1 MMTPR
6 ERFLTALRGGQP
18 DRVPVWDW
26 VNNPAL
32 YQDQLGETP
41 TCFDGSLAARLSKAL
56 GLDGVWAPA
65 EGFMGLIS
73 RRWQWLDNVRFVDE
87 WGIGYQ
93 VETGSWPLAFPAKH
107 PLKTR
112 ADWDNLA
119 KPEPSTPWRVEY
131 ATAAVAEAKREI
143 GVVGG
148 VRGPFSSAWMLM
160 GLTQM
165 SFNLFDDPAL
175 LADIFKTAADFWTGV
190 GGQLI
195 EAGVDAVVIHDDL
208 GSNTATFFAPD
219 DLRRYYL
226 PHLRRQVQTLA
237 ETGTPVIL
245 HSCGNIKAVLP
256 DLVATGIS
264 GLNNL
269 QRTAQMKI
277 EEVKAT
283 YGPNLCL
290 IGNVDAT
297 TLMPTATPA
306 EVEQAVKAC
315 LDVAAPG
322 GGYILAT
329 DHSFHEGIP
338 LKNVYALIQAG
349 KKFGGYYHPDR
360 QGEQTDG

>member
-1 MMTPR
+1 MTPR
-6 ERFLTALRGGQP
+6 ERFLTALQGGQP

-32 YQDQLGETP
+32 YQDQLGQTP
-41 TCFDGSLAARLSKAL
+41 TYFDGSLAAQLSKAL
-56 GLDGVWAPA
+56 GLDAVWAPA

-73 RRWQWLDNVRFVDE
+73 ERWQWLDRTRYADE

-93 VETGSWPLAFPAKH
+93 VEAGSWPLAFPARH
-107 PLKTR
+107 AIKTR
-112 ADWDNLA
+112 ADWDKLDP
-119 KPEPSTPWRVEY
+119 PEPNTPWRVEY
-131 ATAAVAEAKREI
+131 AGAAVVEAAQEI
-143 GVVGG
+143 AVVGG

-175 LADIFKTAADFWTGV
+175 LEDVFKTTTDFWTRV
-190 GGQLI
+190 GLQLI

-219 DLRRYYL
+219 DLRQYHL

-245 HSCGNIKAVLP
+245 HSCGNINAVLP
-256 DLVATGIS
+256 DLAATGIS

-269 QRTAQMKI
+269 QQAAQMKI
-277 EEVKAT
+277 ETVKAA
-283 YGPNLCL
+283 YGPSLCL

-297 TLMPTATPA
+297 GLMPTATPT
-306 EVEQAVKAC
+306 EVEQAVKEC
-315 LDVAAPG
+315 LGVAAPG

-338 LKNVYALIQAG
+338 LENVYALIQAG
-349 KKFGGYYHPDR
+349 KKFGTY
-360 QGEQTDG
+360 